1 MKHVL
6 RWVIPLVVAMI
17 GIGLAAFFLLGDDPS
32 PGGTAFHPPQPSPLV
47 TTPVPTLT
55 PIPLLNTVIP
65 AIDLT
70 TLEGDPLILR
80 DAEGKA
86 LILNFWAS
94 WCVPCRTEMPTLAH
108 FAQQNED
115 TVTVLAVTDPED
127 GQTQQ
132 AIFDFLS
139 EYDLDSLTIALD
151 EGGLLREHFLVEALP
166 ITYVI
171 DAAGIVRFR
180 HVGEVTENDLADYV
194 SRLEVF
200 THEHTSE

>member
-1 MKHVL
+1 MKK
-6 RWVIPLVVAMI
+6 WVMSLSVATI
-17 GIGLAAFFLLGDDPS
+17 GILIAAFFLLADDPS
-32 PGGTAFHPPQPSPLV
+32 PQRTAFHPPEPSPLV
-47 TTPVPTLT
+47 TTPVPTRT

-70 TLEGDPLILR
+70 TLQGEPLVLR

-86 LILNFWAS
+86 LLLNFWAS

-115 TVTVLAVTDPED
+115 TVEVLAVTDPED

-139 EYDLDSLTIALD
+139 EYDLDGLTIALD
-151 EGGLLREHFLVEALP
+151 EGGALREHFLVETLP

-171 DAAGIVRFR
+171 DADGVVRFR
-180 HVGEVTENDLADYV
+180 HVGEITELDLADYV
-194 SRLEVF
+194 SRLQAF
-200 THEHTSE
+200 SHEHDSE